1 MCTYISW
8 ILFIV
13 NLLDKSKHVT
23 LVVHFTVIA
32 LVSNFQM
39 TAVVSY
45 AVFCVIVIGSHGFIS
60 GPSIPGGIH
69 NVKVNDPGVIQAA
82 LFAVSSLGPGNS
94 LIAVVKAK
102 RQIVAGTNYFLWL
115 RIWKLGFHQFC
126 FAKVFRGL
134 DGSKSSRWY
143 LLTAEWYYFF
153 K

>member
-1 MCTYISW
+1 
-8 ILFIV
+8 
-13 NLLDKSKHVT
+13 
-23 LVVHFTVIA
+23 
-32 LVSNFQM
+32 M

-102 RQIVAGTNYFLWL
+102 RQVRCGHKVVKINIILTTFGLMVIVQLKDVL
-115 RIWKLGFHQFC
+115 IRI
-126 FAKVFRGL
+126 
-134 DGSKSSRWY
+134 Y
-143 LLTAEWYYFF
+143 NTLLSFSLLIYALAVILYI
-153 K
+153 